1 MDSSSS
7 KTKPQI
13 TKFLKLLLLAVLN
26 TASILYTKPELSD
39 TGNIGNNLSNLKNS
53 SGTDNLHVDT
63 SFLEDSSPDSALIKA
78 AKATEHQKE
87 IFGCRW
93 EDNEFEVALKNRVE
107 IFYSKNC
114 ELFSGSPL
122 DQVLWA
128 QGIWDLKTKA
138 KIGKMVESYIV
149 LRNKSRWGSPD
160 SIAKTSSTPIRL
172 ADATFGDHS
181 HYLSKQIFW
190 LREGW
195 VDINLNNTIGVDTC
209 GIQHFKTG
217 LFPFELG
224 RGIVLGPAYAVSAG
238 LLGFYADSTIDQ
250 NAPGFLLYGDLVKN
264 RVSYD
269 MYLGILRN
277 WTDNFGR
284 VNEKIY
290 LSEADP
296 EWNGSRGFGHVNFV
310 YAMRLR
316 LYPMSTKCGC
326 DSNLVIEPY
335 FLYNRNPEVAIEFPA
350 DSASNL
356 ITPGLMIDYE
366 GKKFEFGCEF
376 AANFGH
382 QTVYGWDSNQ
392 IEIKADAAGNLIEQY
407 TKVYSDSNLTNNALV
422 TSANKAIVKKSLNS
436 AELNGQ
442 EIGNSGLYNG
452 DTRFNPKYRNI
463 YKGFMFVADA
473 SWLFSKA
480 LKLSGT
486 IGWATGD
493 ENPNRDLSGFGDS
506 NMDGDYSGFIGL
518 QEVYSGKRVIS
529 LFVIGPNAVLRPLSS
544 GTTQNNL
551 PSKVTG
557 FNNILYCGTALNFD
571 KNFCTKAVNWNLGLL
586 SYWQDYATKKFSI
599 PLKRSIDEPASKHLG
614 VEFNATL
621 TMQFVKN
628 LKGFLVSG
636 IFLPGQHYQDIK
648 GKALSKD
655 DLAVLDQLNADG
667 FSLSKTPLLGTKTAF
682 VLNWGIEYAF

>member
-7 KTKPQI
+7 KN
-13 TKFLKLLLLAVLN
+13 KFQLFKILLFAGLGVVNIWCAEPGSTELN
-26 TASILYTKPELSD
+26 
-39 TGNIGNNLSNLKNS
+39 NNLSNLKNS
-53 SGTDNLHVDT
+53 VGPDNLKINT
-63 SFLEDSSPDSALIKA
+63 GFIEDNLAEAAPIKA
-78 AKATEHQKE
+78 AKATESQKE

-93 EDNEFEVALKNRVE
+93 ENNEFEVSLKNRVE

-138 KIGKMVESYIV
+138 KIGNMVESYIV

-172 ADATFGDHS
+172 ADATFGDHN

-224 RGIVLGPAYAVSAG
+224 RGIALGPAYAVSAG

-264 RVSYD
+264 KVSYD

-290 LSEADP
+290 LNEADP

-392 IEIKADAAGNLIEQY
+392 IEIKADASGVLVEQY
-407 TKVYSDSNLTNNALV
+407 TKVYSDSALTTNALV
-422 TSANKAIVKKSLNS
+422 TSANKAIVRSSLNS
-436 AELNGQ
+436 ADLNGQ
-442 EIGNSGLYNG
+442 EIGTSGLYNG
-452 DTRFNPKYRNI
+452 DTRFNPKYRNV
-463 YKGFMFVADA
+463 YKGFMFVTDA

-493 ENPNRDLSGFGDS
+493 ENPNRDLNGLGDS

-544 GTTQNNL
+544 TSDPDIGKSNL

-557 FNNILYCGTALNFD
+557 FNNILYCGAALNFD

-636 IFLPGQHYQDIK
+636 VFLPGQHYQDIK

-655 DLAVLDQLNADG
+655 DLAALDQLNADG